1 MMSQYISSVLKRSP
15 IKTDLPGYK
24 DVDESLG
31 DLADFIVKAYQ
42 YQIMGIDADGN
53 ALEYFN
59 PNGLVTRAE
68 YATVFSRVLY

>member
-1 MMSQYISSVLKRSP
+1 MSQYISSVLKKSP

-31 DLADFIVKAYQ
+31 DLADYIVKAYQ